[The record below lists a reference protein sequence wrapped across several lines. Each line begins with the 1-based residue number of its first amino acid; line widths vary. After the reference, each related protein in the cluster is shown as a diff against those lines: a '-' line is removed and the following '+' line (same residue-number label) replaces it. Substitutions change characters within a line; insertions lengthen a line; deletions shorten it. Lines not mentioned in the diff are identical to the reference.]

1 MLSQEL
7 AGVYKATAPIQ
18 PPPQTAFSMGMGQK
32 SGYNPMHL
40 QQQESSQPRHENVYD
55 QPSTSVNNSTDKQQ
69 QQQSTTPT
77 R

>member
-18 PPPQTAFSMGMGQK
+18 PPPQTAFSMSMGQK

-40 QQQESSQPRHENVYD
+40 QQQESSLPRHENVYD
-55 QPSTSVNNSTDKQQ
+55 KPSTSVNSSIDKQQ
-69 QQQSTTPT
+69 PTTPT